1 MFYQIRSDWES
12 SPEWCDCV
20 CQDGTLKLWEFES
33 GRKLQSCDLTEPE
46 ETPSTEADEQKVP
59 AACEDSPVHWHVRPL
74 RRLCVC
80 VLFPRSPLCAGSA
93 ALLTLVMSL
102 CSVRGENSAA
112 IWWTNCRTDTH
123 RGLFLSWFN
132 EASHKIKKVS
142 ISANTRMHLILFEQL
157 KKQVKEQS
165 LKF

>member
-33 GRKLQSCDLTEPE
+33 GQKLQSCDLTEPE

-123 RGLFLSWFN
+123 RGLFLSWYN
-132 EASHKIKKVS
+132 EVSHKNKKVS

>member
-132 EASHKIKKVS
+132 EVSHKNKTVS
-142 ISANTRMHLILFEQL
+142 ISANTRMHLILFKQL
-157 KKQVKEQS
+157 KKQVKGQS

>member
-33 GRKLQSCDLTEPE
+33 GQKLQSCDLTEPE

-123 RGLFLSWFN
+123 TEVCFCPDIMKF
-132 EASHKIKKVS
+132 HTKTKKSVFQQTPGCTWS
-142 ISANTRMHLILFEQL
+142 YLNN
-157 KKQVKEQS
+157 
-165 LKF
+165 